1 MKSLLRN
8 KKTRNSAAQVIFV
21 GTIVFVLVS
30 FFLTAK
36 HNLDAQGITSGFDF
50 LSRSTGWAVGF
61 SLMPYTPNDTYFWV
75 IIIGFTNTLFLGL
88 IGLALATCIGT
99 VVGVARTVE
108 NGPLNFLGAVYVEFF
123 RNIPL
128 IVQVFFWYALA
139 TRMPGPRQAL
149 SFLDSVFLSSRG
161 FYMPGL
167 NVSVGSLF
175 LTAAVLLVTI
185 GLIFWISAARRFTRM
200 EPGRKNQLRL
210 SIAGVTI
217 VLATI
222 VLWMGHTSGSSVIS
236 FPALKGL
243 NFKGGV
249 RVSPEFSAMVVSIAI
264 YGGSYIGEI
273 VRGGFKSV
281 GKGQIEAAKSLGLNA
296 WQEFTRIRFPLA
308 LRAMMPI
315 LTNQYVWLIKAT
327 TMGIAV
333 GFTDLFMIISVSIN
347 QSGQTIELIGILM
360 GAFLLINFSLA
371 AILNRFNRAIAL
383 KGTQLRT

>member
-1 MKSLLRN
+1 
-8 KKTRNSAAQVIFV
+8 
-21 GTIVFVLVS
+21 
-30 FFLTAK
+30 
-36 HNLDAQGITSGFDF
+36 
-50 LSRSTGWAVGF
+50 
-61 SLMPYTPNDTYFWV
+61 
-75 IIIGFTNTLFLGL
+75 
-88 IGLALATCIGT
+88 
-99 VVGVARTVE
+99 
-108 NGPLNFLGAVYVEFF
+108 
-123 RNIPL
+123 
-128 IVQVFFWYALA
+128 
-139 TRMPGPRQAL
+139 
-149 SFLDSVFLSSRG
+149 
-161 FYMPGL
+161 
-167 NVSVGSLF
+167 
-175 LTAAVLLVTI
+175 
-185 GLIFWISAARRFTRM
+185 
-200 EPGRKNQLRL
+200 
-210 SIAGVTI
+210 

-281 GKGQIEAAKSLGLNA
+281 GKGQIEAAKSLGLNT

-327 TMGIAV
+327 TMGIVV

-371 AILNRFNRAIAL
+371 AVLNRFNRAIAL